1 MSSRTIDRFRLAAAL
16 AALAAAAGCA
26 HLAPRR
32 AVSSETAPSPAA
44 VWAPTEQAR
53 KIAAPQMQTPPPVP
67 DSWRK
72 EGTLLSL
79 GQLVDIALRNNPATR
94 AAWFQAR
101 SAAADVGAKRAAWLP
116 TVDVTAG
123 ITRTK
128 QAAVGGQFVYL
139 QTTYGPGVSLNYL
152 LFDFGGRSADVAES
166 RAALFAANW
175 AHDAAIEDVIL
186 RVESTFY
193 QYQTAKA
200 LRDADR
206 ATLGEAQKNLDAA
219 RERHQAGVATI
230 ADVLQAKTA
239 VSQARLALQQ
249 VEGQIET
256 IRGALATALG
266 LPASYA
272 NLPVDVEPLPA
283 AVDTAGVAESVDSAI
298 AQAEELRPDLAQARS
313 LVAKQQAHVRSIRS
327 EGLPTLSASG
337 SGNRT
342 YYYNRPGA
350 SYSTNYS
357 GTIELSFPLFEG
369 LQNRYEILQ
378 AEEDTRV
385 AQAQLESLEQQAV
398 LQVWT
403 SYSNLKT
410 AAQQLATARD
420 LLDSATQSEQVAA
433 GRYREGVGSILDLL
447 TAQSALADARAKDV
461 DARSQWFLALAQLA
475 HDTGLIAPPSVG
487 AATPAPAP
495 EKDQTP

>member
-1 MSSRTIDRFRLAAAL
+1 MRRPLRSAAV
-16 AALAAAAGCA
+16 AAAAMLTAGGCA
-26 HLAPRR
+26 HFAPRR
-32 AVSSETAPSPAA
+32 AVSSETAPSAGTA
-44 VWAPTEQAR
+44 WVPTRRAGE
-53 KIAAPQMQTPPPVP
+53 IAAPEKQTPPEVP
-67 DSWRK
+67 ESWK
-72 EGTLLSL
+72 KAGTLLSL

-94 AAWFQAR
+94 TAWFQAR
-101 SAAADVGAKRAAWLP
+101 SAAAEVGIKRAAWFP
-116 TVDVTAG
+116 TVNVTASL
-123 ITRTK
+123 TRTK

-139 QTTYGPGVSLNYL
+139 QTTYGPAVSLNYL
-152 LFDFGGRSADVAES
+152 LFDFGGRAADVDEA

-175 AHDAAIEDVIL
+175 AQNAAIDDVIL
-186 RVESTFY
+186 KVEATFY
-193 QYQTAKA
+193 QYQTARA

-206 ATLGEAQKNLDAA
+206 ATLDESQTNLDAA
-219 RERHQAGVATI
+219 QARHRAGVATI

-272 NLPVDVEPLPA
+272 SLPIDVEPLPA
-283 AVDTAGVAESVDSAI
+283 EVNAAAVEESVDSAI
-298 AQAEELRPDLAQARS
+298 EQAEKLRPDLAQARS
-313 LVAKQQAHVRSIRS
+313 IVAKQQAHVRSLRS

-337 SGNRT
+337 TGNRT

-350 SYSTNYS
+350 SFSTNYS

-369 LQNRYEILQ
+369 MQNRYEVLQ
-378 AEEDTRV
+378 AQEDARV
-385 AQAQLESLEQQAV
+385 ARAQLESLDQQAM

-410 AAQQLATARD
+410 AVQQLATARD

-461 DARSQWFLALAQLA
+461 DARSQWFVALAQLA
-475 HDTGLIAPPSVG
+475 HDTGRIAPPAPG
-487 AATPAPAP
+487 AVTPANAP
-495 EKDQTP
+495 EKDHTP